1 MAEDNK
7 RTAAAKRQRV
17 QMLKKCIILS
27 AVAVIMLPIALCF
40 ILLDRIQN
48 TDKTLNDLMI
58 QVETLTGIVGE
69 QRQQL
74 EELKGLTTVSSEN
87 RGFAGSDYGEYGQ
100 PGQESGPASDGEAD
114 LQSGSDED
122 INGRT
127 GAANGP
133 EEAGEPKEEITAAHK
148 VYLTFDDGPSK
159 YTNDILDILDS
170 YGVKATFF
178 VVGKDS
184 DSAREAMQ
192 EIVDRGHT
200 LGMHSYS
207 HKYKEIYK
215 SVEDFAEDYEKIRD
229 YVYEVTGVES
239 TVYRFPGGSSNSVS
253 RIDMEEF
260 ADYLDTQEVRF
271 FDWNISSGDGGAKL
285 LSVETLVENCTA
297 DIERFETSV
306 ILMHDSASK
315 PTTVEALPAIIENIL
330 ALEDTVILP
339 ITEDT
344 EPVQHIQH
352 RPETSGDQ

>member
-1 MAEDNK
+1 MAEDNN
-7 RTAAAKRQRV
+7 RMAAARRQRV

-27 AVAVIMLPIALCF
+27 AVTVIMLPIVLCF
-40 ILLDRIQN
+40 ILLDRIQ
-48 TDKTLNDLMI
+48 TMDKTLENLIM
-58 QVETLTGIVGE
+58 QVETLTGIVRE

-74 EELKGLTTVSSEN
+74 EDLKSKAAADTGGQGT
-87 RGFAGSDYGEYGQ
+87 GGGEYSQ
-100 PGQESGPASDGEAD
+100 QETDLKPDREADPVSGPAEGKKETGRPDDAD
-114 LQSGSDED
+114 EQE
-122 INGRT
+122 
-127 GAANGP
+127 
-133 EEAGEPKEEITAAHK
+133 EEITAAHK

-159 YTNDILDILDS
+159 YTDDILDILDS

-178 VVGKDS
+178 VVGKES

-192 EIVDRGHT
+192 EIAARGHT

-207 HKYKEIYK
+207 HKYAEIYK
-215 SVEDFAEDYEKIRD
+215 SLEDFARDYEKIRD

-253 RIDMEEF
+253 HIDMNTF
-260 ADYLDTQEVRF
+260 ADYLDTQSVRF

-306 ILMHDSASK
+306 ILMHDSAAKS
-315 PTTVEALPAIIENIL
+315 TTVEALPTIIENIL
-330 ALEDTVILP
+330 ALEDTMILP

-344 EPVQHIQH
+344 ELVQHIQR
-352 RPETSGDQ
+352 RPETDGDQ